1 MTAEAAY
8 DDPDDPVGILGLL
21 PDEYRAQFFDDYN
34 NAVENARRPEGFRAL
49 RETLRLWRLRAEAYS
64 RPGYG
69 DRLAAARRGDPAD
82 FVPAARVVSTWT
94 ER

>member
-8 DDPDDPVGILGLL
+8 LDPDDPVGILGLL

-34 NAVENARRPEGFRAL
+34 NAVENARRPEGFRVL

-64 RPGYG
+64 RPGYS
-69 DRLAAARRGDPAD
+69 DRLAAADRGDPAD
-82 FVPAARVVSTWT
+82 FVPAVQVIPTWT
-94 ER
+94 DR